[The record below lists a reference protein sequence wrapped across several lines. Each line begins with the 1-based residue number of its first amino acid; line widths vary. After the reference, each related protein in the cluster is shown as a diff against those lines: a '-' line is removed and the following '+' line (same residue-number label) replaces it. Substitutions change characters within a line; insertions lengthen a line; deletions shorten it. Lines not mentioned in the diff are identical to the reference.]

1 MSSCFYRQLFY
12 RSCSYQFFT
21 LSNSGQG
28 SAAAYS
34 GLGFARHLSGDVDG
48 AIESYHDALSRK
60 PDDPFSS
67 EMLNRALA
75 EAVTYPKSSVFDSD
89 LLASEVSRKTSM
101 IGESILERNVASNNT
116 VNTNM

>member
-1 MSSCFYRQLFY
+1 
-12 RSCSYQFFT
+12 
-21 LSNSGQG
+21 
-28 SAAAYS
+28 
-34 GLGFARHLSGDVDG
+34 
-48 AIESYHDALSRK
+48 
-60 PDDPFSS
+60 
-67 EMLNRALA
+67 MLNRALA